1 MNHNHH
7 NHNHF
12 NNHNNHDHQT
22 FAEKIKQY
30 QPLIIIIA
38 LIALF
43 TFARQWYYG
52 MDFDAMLYDC
62 MGITFLVFGGIK
74 LLHWQGF
81 VEAFRSYD
89 DVAQMFYWYAV
100 AYPFFE
106 IGLGLLYWF
115 RIAPIFT
122 NVVTILLTSVTTYSV
137 IKELRKQNPFPCAC
151 LGDVFVLPMTWVTLA
166 ENSFVILVALILL
179 FRTL

>member
-1 MNHNHH
+1 MNHNH
-7 NHNHF
+7 
-12 NNHNNHDHQT
+12 NNHNFNNGKNNHHSFT
-22 FAEKIKQY
+22 EKIKQY
-30 QPLIIIIA
+30 QPLIIIVA
-38 LIALF
+38 LIAIF
-43 TFARQWYYG
+43 TLVRQYLYG

-74 LLHWQGF
+74 LVHWQGF
-81 VEAFRSYD
+81 VDAFRSYD
-89 DVAQMFYWYAV
+89 DVAQKFYWYAV

-122 NVVTILLTSVTTYSV
+122 NVVTILLTSLTTYSV

-166 ENSFVILVALILL
+166 ENSFVIVVAIILL
-179 FRTL
+179 LRSFS